1 MKPYG
6 TTGSIHLDLDMS
18 ILLEMILYYHYSNL
32 YHYLFFSHHR
42 CFFLFFFFFFFLI
55 YIYIHYHYH
64 QHNYFYY
71 WYIYIY
77 MGVSI
82 NGGTHKWM
90 IYKGKSQSKMD
101 DMGGSPISGPPQYI
115 RFSLTNHWFWGTPN
129 LGYIYI
135 YICDDIC
142 CSPRWFFFLEARQ
155 FQGVGD
161 GQFGAAGLGDHGQ
174 WGSMVFFFFSNVWT
188 RFHHET
194 WST

>member
-1 MKPYG
+1 
-6 TTGSIHLDLDMS
+6 
-18 ILLEMILYYHYSNL
+18 
-32 YHYLFFSHHR
+32 
-42 CFFLFFFFFFFLI
+42 
-55 YIYIHYHYH
+55 
-64 QHNYFYY
+64 
-71 WYIYIY
+71 

-135 YICDDIC
+135 CDDIC

-174 WGSMVFFFFSNVWT
+174 WGSMVFFFQCLDEISPRNMVNIVINDGQYMVNIWLIYGWYMVNIFLIYC
-188 RFHHET
+188 
-194 WST
+194 